1 MAKKDKKMNEKE
13 FIKIKDKK
21 LSLEE
26 RIYAI
31 PPYTYD
37 FDRNREYQ
45 LKKAGL
51 WEKYDRE
58 YIIVSLPEIY
68 DYEAKANKDL
78 TYVGLFTEEI
88 EKQFLNINRVS
99 VRRRSQVEYTP
110 YCLQIVGGC
119 IITSPSFIAVLK
131 STEGRLKDK
140 LTMIQGHVDYDPTF
154 VLCNDTTQ
162 YVRKNAMRELTEEV
176 KIKGVDLED
185 VVTLSEKPK
194 YVINKYS
201 TLIDI
206 EHIGFIYEVSMSDE
220 DIMKLKSNEKDKHE
234 VFLINRETLAEQGKE
249 AYNFDSWLTDVIT
262 MING

>member
-1 MAKKDKKMNEKE
+1 
-13 FIKIKDKK
+13 
-21 LSLEE
+21 
-26 RIYAI
+26 
-31 PPYTYD
+31 
-37 FDRNREYQ
+37 
-45 LKKAGL
+45 
-51 WEKYDRE
+51 
-58 YIIVSLPEIY
+58 
-68 DYEAKANKDL
+68 
-78 TYVGLFTEEI
+78 
-88 EKQFLNINRVS
+88 
-99 VRRRSQVEYTP
+99 
-110 YCLQIVGGC
+110 
-119 IITSPSFIAVLK
+119 
-131 STEGRLKDK
+131 
-140 LTMIQGHVDYDPTF
+140 MIQGHVDYDPTF

-162 YVRKNAMRELTEEV
+162 YVRKNAMRELAEEV